1 MRKSV
6 SMGLVAG
13 VLGMSVANAEI
24 KVSDALSL
32 SGFIDMSATSNFP
45 DGGDPTLDAAFDQF
59 ELDFSFTFSD
69 KLTAQVDLNSL
80 GGGAMDLE
88 QAYITYAATDKLSV
102 YAGKFLSA
110 SGFEAAEPTGL
121 YQYSY
126 SETLV
131 YGGYQNGVAVSYA
144 LNPMISLY
152 GAVVGSVWDG
162 ADTDLTYPGYEAQL
176 TLTPIEGLTAK
187 GGYFATDV
195 GGFTT
200 SLINVWASYEVGPL
214 TLGAEVNVVSN
225 WYGDDDGSDLTPD
238 VPMEDNSGLGYLIM
252 ANYKLTDKLG
262 ITGRYSALDTDV
274 GGLSNEVTVS
284 PGYAISDAWFVLAE
298 AKYMLEAKELRLA
311 AESLITF

>member
-13 VLGMSVANAEI
+13 VLGMGIANAEI
-24 KVSDALSL
+24 KISDALSI
-32 SGFIDMSATSNFP
+32 SGFIDMSVTSNFP

-59 ELDFSFTFSD
+59 ELGFSYTFSD

-88 QAYITYAATDKLSV
+88 QAYLAYSAGAATF

-131 YGGYQNGVAVSYA
+131 YGGYQNGVAVNYA
-144 LNPMISLY
+144 ISPMISLY
-152 GAVVGSVWDG
+152 GALVGSVWDG
-162 ADTDLTYPGYEAQL
+162 TDTDLTYPGYEAQVAVM
-176 TLTPIEGLTAK
+176 PMEGVTVKAGYFGTDM
-187 GGYFATDV
+187 GGYS
-195 GGFTT
+195 T
-200 SLINVWASYEVGPL
+200 SLINVWGMYEAGPV
-214 TLGAEVNVVSN
+214 TLAAEVNVVSN
-225 WYGDDDGSDLTPD
+225 WTAENDD
-238 VPMEDNSGLGYLIM
+238 GLGYLVM
-252 ANYKLTDKLG
+252 VNYKLSDKLG
-262 ITGRYSALDTDV
+262 VTGRYSALDTDV

-311 AESLITF
+311 AESILTF